1 MNNDFVAQTIRNLM
15 SVVCALEPDP
25 EWRDEYM
32 IDDVLKDAQTAI
44 DILNKGE

>member
-1 MNNDFVAQTIRNLM
+1 M
-15 SVVCALEPDP
+15 SVVCALELDP